1 MKAVEPQFLAI
12 GERAALGPL
21 RRDLV
26 ATYAGWVNEPEVKHG
41 LMYLGIVTPEFE
53 ATYVDEAVKESGAMT
68 PTAAHFTIHDR
79 SDGAPV
85 GTALMAINHRNGTAR
100 FGILLG
106 ERRGRGIGADAAHLV
121 LDWGFTMLAL
131 HNVVLDAGAWNTRAL
146 RAYERAGFREIGRRR
161 GALIWLGQRHDE
173 VLMEVATEFEGSV
186 LRPRGVMPKPGST
199 DHRG

>member
-1 MKAVEPQFLAI
+1 MPAAEPQFLAI

-21 RRDLV
+21 RRDLL
-26 ATYAGWVNEPEVKHG
+26 ATYAGWVNDPEVKHG
-41 LMYLGIVTPEFE
+41 LMYLGIVTPESE
-53 ATYVDEAVKESGAMT
+53 ERWLEESVKESSAMT

-85 GTALMAINHRNGTAR
+85 GTAALMAINHRNGTAR

-106 ERRGRGIGADAAHLV
+106 ERRGRGLGADAAHLV

-161 GALIWLGQRHDE
+161 EALIWLGERHDE
-173 VLMEVATEFEGSV
+173 VLMDAVAAEFQGSV
-186 LRPRGVMPKPGST
+186 LRPRELAP
-199 DHRG
+199 

>member
-1 MKAVEPQFLAI
+1 MTAVEPQFLAI

-26 ATYAGWVNEPEVKHG
+26 ATYAGWVNDPEVKHG

-53 ATYVDEAVKESGAMT
+53 ATYVDEAVKESGGMT

-85 GTALMAINHRNGTAR
+85 GTAALMAINHRNGTAR

-161 GALIWLGQRHDE
+161 GALIRLGERHDE
-173 VLMEVATEFEGSV
+173 VLMDAVATEFEGSV
-186 LRPRGVMPKPGST
+186 LRPREVTP
-199 DHRG
+199 

>member
-1 MKAVEPQFLAI
+1 MTAGEPQFLAI

-41 LMYLGIVTPEFE
+41 LMYLGIVTPESE
-53 ATYVDEAVKESGAMT
+53 ETWVDEAVKESSAMT

-79 SDGAPV
+79 DDGAPV
-85 GTALMAINHRNGTAR
+85 GTAALMAINHRNGTAR

-106 ERRGRGIGADAAHLV
+106 ERRGRGLGAEAAHLV
-121 LDWGFTMLAL
+121 LDWGFTILAL
-131 HNVVLDAGAWNTRAL
+131 HNVVLEAGAWNTRAL

-161 GALIWLGQRHDE
+161 GALISLGERHDE
-173 VLMEVATEFEGSV
+173 VLMDAVATEFEGSV
-186 LRPRGVMPKPGST
+186 LHPREVTP
-199 DHRG
+199 